1 LEARARHSYWLQ
13 AFANIEHRKVMDK
26 RVSDEPHTVVDRTA
40 CELRLEKGR
49 RIGFAEYGAPEG
61 QPVIVLHGT
70 PGSRMLF
77 ESTDSV
83 ARKMGFRIVAADR
96 AGYGLSDP
104 HHHAT
109 LKDTAYDI
117 QALANGLG
125 INRFFLVGFSG
136 GGPHALAAA
145 LLMRDRIQQVAL
157 ISPVGLVTDTEH
169 VSMTSLQHF
178 IFSYLGHSET
188 AARVY
193 FESVRSIVTWFPH
206 SAEYLVTQYAAET
219 DRAILDQYG
228 LRHSLGTS
236 MREGLTRSVEG
247 AVQDLRL
254 YCRPWGLSLHKLE
267 TPVTIWQ
274 GSEDTIV
281 PPEAAYRLAGVLP
294 NCRLEVLEGMGHY
307 WLFGAFER
315 ILDRIRTKPPR
326 RKRSASSPTQ
336 PGGPDDTAVYAT
348 IDP

>member
-1 LEARARHSYWLQ
+1 
-13 AFANIEHRKVMDK
+13 MDK
-26 RVSDEPHTVVDRTA
+26 RVLDEPHTVVDRTA
-40 CELRLEKGR
+40 CVLRLEKGR

-61 QPVIVLHGT
+61 LPVIVLHGT

-77 ESTDSV
+77 ESTDAV
-83 ARKMGFRIVAADR
+83 ARKMGFRIVAPDR

-104 HHHAT
+104 HHHAS

-157 ISPVGLVTDTEH
+157 ISPVGLVSDTEN
-169 VSMTSLQHF
+169 VSMSSLHHF
-178 IFSYLGHSET
+178 IFTYLGNSPM
-188 AARVY
+188 AAHAY
-193 FESVRSIVTWFPH
+193 FQGVRSMVTWFPH
-206 SAEYLVTQYAAET
+206 SADHLVTQYATRA

-254 YCRPWGLSLHKLE
+254 YCGSWELALHRLE
-267 TPVTIWQ
+267 TPVSIWQ

-281 PPEAAYRLAGVLP
+281 PPEAAYRLAEVLP

-326 RKRSASSPTQ
+326 RKRTASGTPQSD
-336 PGGPDDTAVYAT
+336 GPDDPDVYET
-348 IDP
+348 IDL

>member
-1 LEARARHSYWLQ
+1 
-13 AFANIEHRKVMDK
+13 MDQ
-26 RVSDEPHTVVDRTA
+26 RVVDQPHTVVDKPHTVVDRTA
-40 CELRLEKGR
+40 CVLRLEKGR
-49 RIGFAEYGAPEG
+49 GVGFAEYGAPEG
-61 QPVIVLHGT
+61 LPVIVLHGT

-77 ESTDSV
+77 ESTDAV
-83 ARKMGFRIVAADR
+83 ARKMGFRIVALDR

-125 INRFFLVGFSG
+125 INRFFLLGFSG

-145 LLMRDRIQQVAL
+145 LLMRDRIQQVGL
-157 ISPVGLVTDTEH
+157 ISPVGLVADAKR

-188 AARVY
+188 AARAY
-193 FESVRSIVTWFPH
+193 FQSVRAMITWMPN
-206 SAEYLVTQYAAET
+206 SSELLVTQYATQT
-219 DRAILDQYG
+219 DRDILDQYG

-236 MREGLTRSVEG
+236 MYEGLSRSVEG

-254 YCRPWGLSLHKLE
+254 YCRPWGLNLHKLE

-274 GSEDTIV
+274 GSDDTIV
-281 PPEAAYRLAGVLP
+281 PPEAAYRLADVLP
-294 NCRLEVLEGMGHY
+294 NCRLEVQEGMGHY

-326 RKRSASSPTQ
+326 RNRGSR
-336 PGGPDDTAVYAT
+336 GPVAQA
-348 IDP
+348 

>member
-1 LEARARHSYWLQ
+1 
-13 AFANIEHRKVMDK
+13 MDQ
-26 RVSDEPHTVVDRTA
+26 RVLDEPHTVVDRTA
-40 CELRLEKGR
+40 CVLRLEKGR

-61 QPVIVLHGT
+61 LPVVVLHGT

-83 ARKMGFRIVAADR
+83 ARKMGFRIVALDR

-104 HHHAT
+104 HYHAT

-117 QALANGLG
+117 QALVNGLG

-157 ISPVGLVTDTEH
+157 ISPVGLVADAER

-178 IFSYLGHSET
+178 IFSYLGHSEA

-193 FESVRSIVTWFPH
+193 FEGVRSMVSWFPH
-206 SAEYLVTQYAAET
+206 SAEYLVTQYATET

-236 MREGLTRSVEG
+236 MREGLSRSVEG

-254 YCRPWGLSLHKLE
+254 YCRPWSLNLHKLE

-281 PPEAAYRLAGVLP
+281 PPEAAYRLEDVLP
-294 NCRLEVLEGMGHY
+294 NCRLEVIEGMGHY
-307 WLFGAFER
+307 WLFGSFER

-326 RKRSASSPTQ
+326 RKRTASGPTQ
-336 PGGPDDTAVYAT
+336 PDGSNDIDVYGT
-348 IDP
+348 IDL